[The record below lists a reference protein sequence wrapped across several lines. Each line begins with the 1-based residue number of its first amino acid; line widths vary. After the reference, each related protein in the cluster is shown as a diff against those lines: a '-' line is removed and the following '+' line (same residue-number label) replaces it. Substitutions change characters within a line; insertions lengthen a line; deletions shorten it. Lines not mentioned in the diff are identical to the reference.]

1 MPNDVN
7 VFASTPIIM
16 EPDANAAQPFSV
28 NVGRMWLMFVEVRRS
43 RYDVLSG
50 LNLYLKV
57 GVRVSAMITK
67 VQAM

>member
-1 MPNDVN
+1 
-7 VFASTPIIM
+7 M

-43 RYDVLSG
+43 RYDHHGMDPDVLSG